1 MTRLDDGVRGT
12 YHATV
17 LIGCHVGAQAMMKAG
32 AVLTKDAKPW
42 HPYLAVPVNPVRA
55 KPKAPPEAIE
65 NA

>member
-1 MTRLDDGVRGT
+1 M
-12 YHATV
+12 
-17 LIGCHVGAQAMMKAG
+17 HVGAQAMMGAG

-55 KPKAPPEAIE
+55 KPNALPEAIE